1 MPMFSVFDPKHV
13 LQILC
18 RLMLI
23 SIATLALGACSW
35 FSGDDADSKEA
46 LLLAP
51 LEVPPDLV
59 TPVGDPRLARPVL
72 PVMKKTGAIS
82 RSALAETPTVN
93 EPNAPQSIGE
103 QVLPQG
109 KGVQRMREGQRRW
122 LVVDAEPE
130 QVWPLARGFLEM
142 RGYRI
147 QRDEPAVGLLE
158 TDWKEIFADD
168 RADKQPTTEKIGRA
182 NWRERLRLRIE
193 PAEQAGRTEIFL
205 TQNHSQRGPDTADQ
219 QPQWELRPADEDR
232 AVEMMNRLARYLA
245 AENVQ
250 DAIPLQPI
258 VASIEVDADNHTVLQ
273 LNTTFDIAW
282 RRTSMALDGLGFTI
296 EDHDRANRIFHIY
309 NDLPSGL
316 SEEELNF
323 GKPKSATVREEYW
336 VQLQESG
343 EHTNLSIRNKAGQV
357 DESRVAQ
364 HLLNLIQGQF
374 K

>member
-1 MPMFSVFDPKHV
+1 MPMFSVFDPKNV

-18 RLMLI
+18 RLLLI
-23 SIATLALGACSW
+23 GIASLALGACSW
-35 FSGDDADSKEA
+35 FNGDDADSKEA

-72 PVMKKTGAIS
+72 PAVKKTGAVS
-82 RSALAETPTVN
+82 RSALAATPTVN
-93 EPNAPQSIGE
+93 EPNAPQGIGE

-158 TDWKEIFADD
+158 TDWKEIFADGKD
-168 RADKQPTTEKIGRA
+168 ATDKTGRA

-205 TQNHSQRGPDTADQ
+205 TQNHSQRGSDTADQ

-232 AVEMMNRLARYLA
+232 AVEMLNRLARYLA

-250 DAIPLQPI
+250 DAIPLKPI
-258 VASIEVDADNHTVLQ
+258 AASIEVDADGHTVLQ
-273 LNTTFDIAW
+273 LNATFDIAW
-282 RRTSMALDGLGFTI
+282 RRTSMALDGLGFII

-336 VQLQESG
+336 VQLQERG
-343 EHTNLSIRNKAGQV
+343 EHINLSIRNKAGQV
-357 DESRVAQ
+357 DESQVAR
-364 HLLNLIQGQF
+364 HLLNLIMGQF